1 MFERVR
7 NPLSFF
13 RKASSQT
20 PKAGGIPRS
29 QKETELR
36 IGKPLRTKDS
46 YAFSLLFPFLWGT
59 GFGKNGHL
67 DSLVPPAS
75 STFLREFE

>member
-20 PKAGGIPRS
+20 PKAGVIPGS

-36 IGKPLRTKDS
+36 IGKPLRTKDGC
-46 YAFSLLFPFLWGT
+46 AFSLLFPFLWGT
-59 GFGKNGHL
+59 GFGRKWPSRQSSATSQLH
-67 DSLVPPAS
+67 VPE
-75 STFLREFE
+75 RI